1 MDPNG
6 GYKIIKLSN
15 QSVLAPHVSE
25 VLWPSGPPPSQP
37 DLVYVYVYVGLGC
50 TNGTIGLWCKV
61 PARHFWTSEAS
72 KNSKN
77 VKMKGVQSITTCLY
91 VVGPRR
97 QLQETE
103 QIWKQ
108 NTLKSAAKRLKDHP
122 VCRGKDTASEAHCSL
137 LESTIEQT
145 ILESTI
151 EQTKQGVPRAGNS
164 QLHTPCNRQDM
175 LDARIPNDRCFS
187 PPCDENVA
195 KKKRHRRGHCTR
207 EKPPANWTVHPI

>member
-1 MDPNG
+1 
-6 GYKIIKLSN
+6 
-15 QSVLAPHVSE
+15 
-25 VLWPSGPPPSQP
+25 
-37 DLVYVYVYVGLGC
+37 
-50 TNGTIGLWCKV
+50 
-61 PARHFWTSEAS
+61 
-72 KNSKN
+72 
-77 VKMKGVQSITTCLY
+77 MKGVQSITTCLY

-164 QLHTPCNRQDM
+164 QLHTPCNRQGM

-195 KKKRHRRGHCTR
+195 KKKTAQKGPLHKRKAASKLDCAPHIADRTIGKQCSPLVGTQTQTSASWALWHYSNIWPCQKKRT
-207 EKPPANWTVHPI
+207 ANSICHVCQSASSSGMSSFSRISSNSASANL